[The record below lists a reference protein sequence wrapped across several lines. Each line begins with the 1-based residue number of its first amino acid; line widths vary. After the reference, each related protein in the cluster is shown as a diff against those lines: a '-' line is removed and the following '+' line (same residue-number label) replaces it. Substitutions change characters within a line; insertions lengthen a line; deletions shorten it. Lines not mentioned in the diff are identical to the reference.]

1 MQNYKNFLHTVLFFI
16 LFSTTILNA
25 DQSQYNLLKNSGFE
39 AGSSG
44 WDSYGSAIDV
54 SSDSHTGLKAL
65 AFHTGGTGQ
74 ATDLLPNIEEIDGN
88 AKYVL
93 NGYYKHVGTVDGMWI
108 GIVYF
113 DSNWE
118 TIGEDSMEVS
128 LSSSYKKF
136 ELIST
141 PPAGT
146 NYMSFWA
153 WSDAQSGGI
162 TLMDDIKLYPK
173 TFTPSACTLLQNGNF
188 EKNLDGWSLYSS
200 QTLRINNGYNSAYA
214 IQLLEGGM
222 DQTITLFDTAQN
234 TYQFNGY
241 YKTNGTPSGTWVGMN
256 FYDSN
261 NNLLFEKSI
270 ELEASSTYKKFIVN
284 ATTSTSVK
292 SIQVWVWT
300 EGGSSNG
307 KVILDNLALTATSCL
322 DYTAPSSLPPG
333 GMSVSNSPQF
343 VVLGFDDN
351 TISEGINWALEL
363 FNNKKNHDNSKVLA
377 SFYMNTAGLDQY
389 IEDDPATLLTAMQA
403 LKDTDHE
410 IGNHTYDHHQ
420 GLNEAEIIALNN
432 TQWNKSITDC
442 EIKLK
447 NEVGVA
453 QSDLKGFR
461 SPYLLYNQNALNVLK
476 TKNYLYDCSIEE
488 GYSQQFDGK
497 NFRWPYQLNEGSPGH
512 NESWYGNP
520 ENPNAITIGPVEGL
534 WELPVYVLMIPKD
547 KDCAKY
553 GITKGLWSRIKDKMP
568 YLDDYKITSFDYNL
582 WHLAELNKEEVL
594 GILKYN
600 LDLRLAGN
608 RAPMTFGAH
617 TQYYTD
623 SWSQNAPNATT
634 TQMREAI
641 SGFIEYALSK
651 PEVRVTTA
659 EKVINWCQNPI
670 ALPQN

>member
-1 MQNYKNFLHTVLFFI
+1 MQNYKSFLHTVLFFI
-16 LFSTTILNA
+16 LFSATVLNA

-39 AGSSG
+39 AGISG
-44 WDSYGSAIDV
+44 WDSYGFAVNIST
-54 SSDSHTGLKAL
+54 DSHTGSKAL

-74 ATDLLPNIEEIDGN
+74 ATDLLPNIEAIDGSE
-88 AKYVL
+88 KYIL
-93 NGYYKHVGTVDGMWI
+93 SGYYKHVGTVDGMWI
-108 GIVYF
+108 GVVYF

-118 TIGEDSMEVS
+118 TIGEDSMEIS

-136 ELIST
+136 ELVST

-153 WSDAQSGGI
+153 WSDAESGGT
-162 TLMDDIKLYPK
+162 TLLDDLKLYPK
-173 TFTPSACTLLQNGNF
+173 TFTPSSCALLQNGSF

-200 QTLRINNGYNSAYA
+200 ETLRLNSGYESSHA

-222 DQTITLFDTAQN
+222 DQTVTLFNTAQN

-270 ELEASSTYKKFIVN
+270 ALETSATYKKFIVN
-284 ATTSTSVK
+284 ETTSASVK

-300 EGGSSNG
+300 ESGSNEG
-307 KVILDNLALTATSCL
+307 KVIFDNLALTTSSCL
-322 DYTAPSSLPPG
+322 DYVTPSSLPPH
-333 GMSVSNSPQF
+333 GMTVSNSPQF

-351 TISEGINWALEL
+351 TMSEGINWALAL
-363 FNNKKNHDNSKVLA
+363 FNNKKNHDNSKALA
-377 SFYMNTAGLDQY
+377 SFYMNTAGLDEY
-389 IEDDPATLLTAMQA
+389 IEDDPATLLTAMQS
-403 LKDTDHE
+403 LKNSSHE

-420 GLNEAEIIALNN
+420 GLNESQIRELSL
-432 TQWNKSITDC
+432 TQWNS
-442 EIKLK
+442 KLADGETK
-447 NEVGVA
+447 LLNPVGVA
-453 QSDLKGFR
+453 QSDITGFR
-461 SPYLLYNQNALNVLK
+461 SPYLLYNQNTLDVLK
-476 TKNYLYDCSIEE
+476 SRNYLYDCSIEE
-488 GYSQQFDGK
+488 GYAQKYNGT

-520 ENPNAITIGPVEGL
+520 ENEDYISIGAVEGL

-547 KDCAKY
+547 SECSQY
-553 GITKGLWSRIKDKMP
+553 GISTGLWSRITALMP
-568 YLDDYKITSFDYNL
+568 YLSDYKITGFDYNL
-582 WHLAELNKEEVL
+582 WNLARLNKSEVL

-600 LDLRLAGN
+600 LDLRLSGN
-608 RAPMTFGAH
+608 RAPLTLGVH

-623 SWSQNAPNATT
+623 SWSSNAPNANT

-641 SGFIEYALSK
+641 SEFIEYALSK
-651 PEVRVTTA
+651 PEVRITTA
-659 EKVINWCQNPI
+659 DKVIKWCQNPT